1 MHCQRTIPT
10 LVITAT
16 ISIKPAL
23 TKPAPPT
30 NQRFP
35 LEICNQ
41 DGSRYA
47 TLALQHTRRTSG
59 TAQET
64 WKLFE
69 RATPKVKFKAIDVR
83 VLYATVDP
91 CRVARLI
98 YRSAHA
104 RLNPVS
110 VPGQKTA
117 LNEESYVCDLASTL
131 SGRCLFKMKLPI
143 IRCPAGTSDC

>member
-69 RATPKVKFKAIDVR
+69 RATPKVKIKQTNVR
-83 VLYATVDP
+83 VLFAREIVTRFLADAKLLEGL
-91 CRVARLI
+91 VARDGI
-98 YRSAHA
+98 EPPTPAFSGPRST
-104 RLNPVS
+104 N
-110 VPGQKTA
+110 
-117 LNEESYVCDLASTL
+117 
-131 SGRCLFKMKLPI
+131 
-143 IRCPAGTSDC
+143 

>member
-47 TLALQHTRRTSG
+47 TLARQHIRRTSD
-59 TAQET
+59 TAREILT
-64 WKLFE
+64 RFFAIAKL
-69 RATPKVKFKAIDVR
+69 
-83 VLYATVDP
+83 LNGL
-91 CRVARLI
+91 VARDGIELPTP
-98 YRSAHA
+98 A
-104 RLNPVS
+104 VS
-110 VPGQKTA
+110 GPLTDSPKWFEING
-117 LNEESYVCDLASTL
+117 CH
-131 SGRCLFKMKLPI
+131 
-143 IRCPAGTSDC
+143 